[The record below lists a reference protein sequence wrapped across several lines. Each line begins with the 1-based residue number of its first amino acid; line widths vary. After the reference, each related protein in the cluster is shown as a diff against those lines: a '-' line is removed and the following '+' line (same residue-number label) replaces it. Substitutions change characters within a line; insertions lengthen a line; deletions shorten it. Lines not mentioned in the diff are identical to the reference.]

1 LTPKAVPAI
10 DALASTTP
18 FVAPETLARRAGLTS
33 LLRLGANES
42 PLGPSPRA
50 VEAMQAAVS
59 GSWMYSEPE
68 STDLR
73 AALAR
78 YHGCAPENV
87 SVGAGIDDLLALAV
101 RAYLGDGTVALTF
114 GTYPTFSYHVAGYGG
129 RSITVPYQDGRI
141 PLDALAALA
150 REHRTRMVY
159 LANPD
164 NPSGSYASPE
174 QLAPFIEALP
184 AQTLL
189 VLDEAYIDFADD
201 FAPHVTID
209 PRIIRM
215 RTFSK
220 IYGMAG
226 ARVAYALAAP
236 EVVSTFQKI
245 RQHFG
250 VNRLAQ
256 IGALAALGD
265 RAFFEEV
272 RQETAAGR
280 DTYREL
286 GERLGCPTIPS
297 STNFVCFDIG
307 TRARAEAMVEALLAR
322 AVFIRKPGLPP
333 LDRYVRVTVAA
344 PQDQP
349 HFAAMFSQALAA
361 IDAKEDVLV

>member
-10 DALASTTP
+10 EALASTTP
-18 FVAPETLARRAGLTS
+18 FIAPEALARRAGLSS

-42 PLGPSPRA
+42 PLGPSPAA
-50 VEAMQAAVS
+50 VEAMQGAVS

-78 YHGCAPENV
+78 YHGIAPENV

-101 RAYLGDGTVALTF
+101 RAYLGDGTVALGY
-114 GTYPTFSYHVAGYGG
+114 GTYPTFLYHVAGYGG
-129 RSITVPYQDGRI
+129 RAVTVPYENGRI

-150 REHRTRMVY
+150 REHQTPMVY

-164 NPSGSYASPE
+164 NPSGSYASPAE
-174 QLAPFIEALP
+174 LARFMEALP
-184 AQTLL
+184 DPTLL
-189 VLDEAYIDFADD
+189 ILDEAYIDFADD
-201 FAPHVTID
+201 FAPQVTID
-209 PRIIRM
+209 PRVIRM

-226 ARVAYALAAP
+226 ARIAYALAAP

-250 VNRLAQ
+250 INRLAQ

-265 RAFFEEV
+265 RAFFEQV
-272 RQETAAGR
+272 RRETARGR
-280 DTYREL
+280 EAYREL
-286 GERLGCPTIPS
+286 GERLGCATIPS

-307 TRARAEAMVEALLAR
+307 TRTRAEAMVEELLAR
-322 AVFIRKPGLPP
+322 GVFIRKPGLPP

-344 PQDQP
+344 PQDHP
-349 HFAAMFSQALAA
+349 RFAATFAQALAA